1 MKKIVLKGRKIAGGQ
16 AEGEALVSSQ
26 SISFGGG
33 IDPYTGNVT
42 ERGHPLLNENIKG
55 KILVFPMG
63 KGSATFAPSAHI
75 SRFTGTNPKAI
86 IVREMN
92 PQVALATVLMHIP
105 GMAYLDKDPTEV
117 ISTGD
122 WVRIDADKGL
132 VEIES
137 KSVSGLSRKPRKLH

>member
-1 MKKIVLKGRKIAGGQ
+1 MKKIVLKGRKIVGGQ

-42 ERGHPLLNENIKG
+42 ERGHPLMNENIKG

-63 KGSATFAPSAHI
+63 KGSSWFSPMAHV
-75 SRFTGTNPKAI
+75 SRLAGTNPKAI
-86 IVREMN
+86 IVREIN
-92 PQVALATVLMHIP
+92 PQVALATVVMHIP
-105 GMAYLDKDPTEV
+105 GIAYLDKNPTEV

-132 VEIES
+132 VEIKS
-137 KSVSGLSRKPRKLH
+137 RSVSRLSPRKLH

>member
-33 IDPYTGNVT
+33 IDPYTGDCT
-42 ERGHPLLNENIKG
+42 ERGHPLMNENVKG
-55 KILVFPMG
+55 KILVFPNG
-63 KGSATFAPSAHI
+63 KGSATFSPTAHI
-75 SRFTGTNPKAI
+75 SYFTGNNPKAI
-86 IVREMN
+86 IVREIN
-92 PQVALATVLMHIP
+92 TQVALATVVMHIP
-105 GMAYLDKDPTEV
+105 GMTCLDKDPTEV

-137 KSVSGLSRKPRKLH
+137 KKG

>member
-1 MKKIVLKGRKIAGGQ
+1 MKKIVLKGRKITGGK

-33 IDPYTGNVT
+33 IDPYTGNFT

-63 KGSATFAPSAHI
+63 KGSATFAPSAHA
-75 SRFTGTNPKAI
+75 SRIAGTNPKAI
-86 IVREMN
+86 IVREID
-92 PQVALATVLMHIP
+92 PRVALATVLMHIP
-105 GMAYLDKDPTEV
+105 GMTHLDKDPTEV

-137 KSVSGLSRKPRKLH
+137 KKC